1 MKKTY
6 LSERVGI
13 SSTIPVEVIYAAG
26 CVPVD
31 LNNAFISWQPPQVL
45 IDEAERQGMPRT
57 VCAWVKG
64 VYSVIRNSNV
74 SVVVGVMQGD
84 CAPMTTMLQLCMPLG
99 VEFIP
104 FSYPYN
110 QDREQ
115 LRHEI
120 QRLMEYF
127 GVQWDQ
133 VEKTKERLDE
143 VRKLAHEIDRLTWEE
158 DKFSGAENLAVLVNC
173 TDFKGAPDNFRWEL
187 EAMLNEPAHSFPEDE
202 LRLGLIGVPGV
213 FSDLFEYLETHG
225 ARVVF
230 NEVARQFAMP
240 GFTQGLLD
248 QNMNY
253 TYPYSIFGRVKD
265 IQEQSRLRRLDGLL
279 HYVQSF
285 CHHQLEDQGFR
296 QHLRLP
302 ILTLEGDR
310 VGPLDGRTRTRLDA
324 FLHMLKQKQRK
335 RSA

>member
-6 LSERVGI
+6 LSERIGI

-31 LNNAFISWQPPQVL
+31 LNNEFIAWNPAHVL
-45 IDEAERQGMPRT
+45 LDEAERQGLPRT

-64 VYSVIRNSNV
+64 VYSVIRNTNV
-74 SVVVGVMQGD
+74 NVVIGVMQGD

-104 FSYPYN
+104 FSYPYD

-133 VEKTKERLDE
+133 VEKEKERLDA
-143 VRKLAHEIDRLTWEE
+143 VRVLAHEVDRKTWQ
-158 DKFSGAENLAVLVNC
+158 ENLYSGEENLLALVNC
-173 TDFKGAPDNFRWEL
+173 TDFRGAPDNFRWEL
-187 EAMLNEPAHSFPEDE
+187 EALLRKPTRSFTGNE

-213 FSDLFEYLETHG
+213 FTDLYDYLEKRD

-240 GFTQGLLD
+240 EFSKGLLD
-248 QNMNY
+248 QYLNY
-253 TYPYSIFGRVKD
+253 TYPYSIFGRIKD
-265 IQEQSRLRRLDGLL
+265 IQEQAKLRQLDGYI
-279 HYVQSF
+279 HYIQSF
-285 CHHQLEDQGFR
+285 CHHQMEDQGFR

-302 ILTLEGDR
+302 VLTLEGDR
-310 VGPLDGRTRTRLDA
+310 VGPLDGRTRTRVDA
-324 FLHMLKQKQRK
+324 FLHMLGQKK
-335 RSA
+335 RNRRG

>member
-6 LSERVGI
+6 LSERIGI
-13 SSTIPVEVIYAAG
+13 SSTIPVEVIFAAG

-31 LNNAFISWQPPQVL
+31 LNNAFISWDPPSVL
-45 IDEAERQGMPRT
+45 IDEAERQGLPRT

-64 VYSVIRNSNV
+64 VHSVIRNTNIN
-74 SVVVGVMQGD
+74 VVVGVMQGD

-104 FSYPYN
+104 FSYPYD

-133 VEKTKERLDE
+133 VEKTKIRLDG
-143 VRKLAHEIDRLTWEE
+143 VRKLAHEIDRKTWQENTY
-158 DKFSGAENLAVLVNC
+158 SGAENLMALVNC

-187 EAMLNEPAHSFPEDE
+187 EAMLDKSGRTFPKDE

-213 FSDLFEYLETHG
+213 FSDLFSYLEEHG

-240 GFTQGLLD
+240 EYTKGLLD
-248 QNMNY
+248 QNLTY
-253 TYPYSIFGRVKD
+253 TYPYSIFGRIKD
-265 IQEQSRLRRLDGLL
+265 IQEQASLRRLDGYI
-279 HYVQSF
+279 HYIQSF

-302 ILTLEGDR
+302 VLTLEGDR

-324 FLHMLKQKQRK
+324 FLHMLGQKKRK
-335 RSA
+335 LRG